1 LIAWGNGN
9 SRSPGAKRAQSGTDL
24 SYCRLLHDHPAAHAG
39 AGSARSRAISDK
51 ISENSQRGTATSA
64 SRTVTEHPWLT
75 MVSRFSISC
84 VSLVFR
90 KTGRFYVPAVA

>member
-1 LIAWGNGN
+1 VSIVFSPACHYPTFAGYSSFVARIVPLIAWGNGN
-9 SRSPGAKRAQSGTDL
+9 SRSLGAKRARSGTDL

-64 SRTVTEHPWLT
+64 SRTVT
-75 MVSRFSISC
+75 
-84 VSLVFR
+84 
-90 KTGRFYVPAVA
+90 